1 MFQSIVTTN
10 IGRTYVFNFDSKSS
24 AAVDTSAN
32 DMGQLLDLA
41 ARLSPISELNET
53 NRLTICKS
61 ASVFNMNRSTDIA
74 ANKEHRWFTY
84 LLEGQVD
91 VINTRDKDDSEA
103 LNSGSDRALQPVLK
117 EFTQHHS
124 VRTKTTAQLVRFGRE
139 LFDIL
144 LNEQQKSATKVLD
157 IRVTENDNIIFDD
170 IVTAFEK
177 RNISLF
183 CQTDIGQRISTL
195 LARGSMGIPELSQTL
210 ASDPALTAY
219 TLHEANKLA
228 GTGETTQT
236 MRGAIT
242 RLGVESANALAVK
255 IPSEQKWESSNPVI
269 EKHMENYQ
277 RRATL
282 TAAICK
288 VFAKTVPHLSDD
300 RAHLIGLLAD
310 VGELLV
316 LGHANDHPEQFDD
329 FETLQASTRNLRE
342 IVGMWLLGA
351 WGFNCNFIEAVELS
365 RDFYRNH
372 TGEITYADL
381 VTAALLII
389 ESEMPEG
396 DNKSIPSVVNLLL
409 PRKLQQAGIDLQN
422 PKQILQQAAVE
433 LKSIHQLL
441 S

>member
-10 IGRTYVFNFDSKSS
+10 IGRNYVFNFDSKSS

-41 ARLSPISELNET
+41 SRLSPISELNEA

-61 ASVFNMNRSTDIA
+61 ASVFNMNRSSDIA

-91 VINTRDKDDSEA
+91 VVNARDKDDSEA
-103 LNSGSDRALQPVLK
+103 LSAGSDRALQPVLK

-144 LNEQQKSATKVLD
+144 LNEQQKTATKVHD
-157 IRVTENDNIIFDD
+157 IHVTENDNIIFDD
-170 IVTAFEK
+170 IVLAFEQ
-177 RNISLF
+177 RNVSLH
-183 CQTDIGQRISTL
+183 CQPDTGQRISAL
-195 LARGSMGIPELSQTL
+195 VQKGSMGIPELSHTL
-210 ASDPALTAY
+210 ASDPALTAH

-255 IPSEQKWESSNPVI
+255 IPSEQKWQAANPLF
-269 EKHMENYQ
+269 EKHMTNYQ

-288 VFAKTVPHLSDD
+288 VFAKSVPHLSDE

-310 VGELLV
+310 VGELIV
-316 LGHANDHPEQFDD
+316 LGHANNHPDQFKDA
-329 FETLQASTRNLRE
+329 EALQASARNLRE

-351 WGFNCNFIEAVELS
+351 WGFNSHFIEAVELS

-381 VTAALLII
+381 VTGALLTV

-396 DNKSIPSVVNLLL
+396 ENKSIPSVVNLLL

-433 LKSIHQLL
+433 LKTLHQLL
-441 S
+441 N